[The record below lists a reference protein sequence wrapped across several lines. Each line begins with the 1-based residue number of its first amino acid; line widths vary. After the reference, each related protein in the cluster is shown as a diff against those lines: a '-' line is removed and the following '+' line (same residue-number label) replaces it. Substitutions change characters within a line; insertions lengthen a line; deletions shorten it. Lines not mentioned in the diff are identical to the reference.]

1 MMLRVFVFLLFLFAV
16 NQSFAIDVNIG
27 NTKLYCPVK
36 ELVIKD
42 SLPYPKDTIWPK
54 TIAKYY
60 DDYSNMLGLFLYA
73 KQKYTSLA
81 IYDKKNNKS
90 IEYTP
95 NKQLNVGFGFNYKWL
110 GIGIAFK
117 LGFLNNDDELYGK
130 TKRMDWQTNIYLNK
144 VVFDFY
150 LQHYKSFYVNNP
162 ADVFSGWTGGDNPYV
177 RPDIESLSLGLS
189 GMYVFNHDRF
199 SYKAAFLQTAVQ
211 KKSAG
216 SFLLGGSVFV
226 QGLSAD
232 SSIFPSQSDFS
243 YLPAITN
250 HAAIYYGVL
259 TAYAY
264 NFTIRDYYFISI
276 SLSASL
282 SLGNTASGHKD
293 GTVIV
298 AWVPTIHLQ
307 PRMAF
312 GYNKPKWYAGFS
324 FVRDSYFEGSDE
336 VDASVDFSF
345 NSGNFRIFLGRRFN
359 WLSRK
364 ELR

>member
-1 MMLRVFVFLLFLFAV
+1 MMYRLLSFFLFFFAV
-16 NQSFAIDVNIG
+16 NQLLALDTNDG
-27 NTKLYCPVK
+27 NGSHYYSIK
-36 ELVIKD
+36 ELINKD
-42 SLPYPKDTIWPK
+42 SLSFPKDTIWPK
-54 TIAKYY
+54 TRSKYY

-81 IYDKKNNKS
+81 IYDKNLNKS

-95 NKQLNVGFGFNYKWL
+95 NKQLNVGFGFNYKWV

-130 TKRMDWQTNIYLNK
+130 TKRMDWQTNIYLNRA
-144 VVFDFY
+144 VFDFY
-150 LQHYKSFYVNNP
+150 LQHYKSFYVDNP
-162 ADVFSGWTGGDNPYV
+162 TDVFSGWKGDNNPYV
-177 RPDIESLSLGLS
+177 RPDIESISLGLS
-189 GMYVFNHDRF
+189 GMYVFNHDHF

-216 SFLLGGSVFV
+216 SFLLGGSVFI

-243 YLPAITN
+243 YLPPITN
-250 HAAIYYGVL
+250 HSAIYYGVL

-264 NFTIRDYYFISI
+264 NFSIRDYYFISI

-282 SLGNTASGHKD
+282 SLGNTATMHED
-293 GTVIV
+293 GAVHV

-312 GYNKPKWYAGFS
+312 GYNKPKWYAGIS
-324 FVRDSYFEGSDE
+324 FVRDSYFEGSDI
-336 VDASVDFSF
+336 VDTSVDFSF
-345 NSGNFRIFLGRRFN
+345 NSGNFRLFLGRRFN